1 MMRLPYLLAP
11 LMAPLLAC
19 SLAAP
24 AAAQLTIAGV
34 PYDDGQRL
42 PPQAPV
48 LPPPPLPVEAG
59 SPYVIYPIRG
69 GTFMISGPASNALV
83 QVGLDGVLVVD
94 SGRIEDV
101 QGLLAQVRRLSPRPI
116 RYIMNTSADADH
128 VGGNVGLSGAGLDVG
143 SGNERP
149 DGVQG
154 YGAIPTLAHEQVMFQ
169 LLEQGVSEGLPTLT
183 YFVAQKDIFFNGEPV
198 SLIHAPGHTGGDS
211 LVMFR
216 RSDVIAA
223 GDIYTPDR
231 YPEIDLARGGSIT
244 AYLAS
249 LNHLIALT
257 VPEFNQQ
264 GGTFVVPGHGRLSDE
279 GDIQDYRDMVTFI
292 RDRVKAMIDAG
303 MSLEQVKAARPTQ
316 DYDPLYGADA
326 GQRFVEQIYTSLTQ
340 AAEPVADDFSAEDF
354 AADALPEGE

>member
-1 MMRLPYLLAP
+1 MTRAP
-11 LMAPLLAC
+11 ILFAPLLA
-19 SLAAP
+19 LAAAMP
-24 AAAQLTIAGV
+24 AAAQTTIEGV

-42 PPQAPV
+42 PPQAPQ
-48 LPPPPLPVEAG
+48 LPPPPLPVTQG

-94 SGRIEDV
+94 SGRSEDV
-101 QGLLAQVRRLSPRPI
+101 AGLLAQVRRLSPRAL
-116 RYIMNTSADADH
+116 RYVINTSADADH
-128 VGGNVGLSGAGLDVG
+128 AGGNAGLSGIGFDVG

-154 YGAIPTLAHEQVMFQ
+154 YGATPTLAHEQVMFRM
-169 LLEQGVSEGLPTLT
+169 LEEGASEGLPTLT

-231 YPEIDLARGGSIT
+231 YPQIDVAHGGSIT

-249 LNHLIALT
+249 LNQLIALT
-257 VPEFNQQ
+257 IPEFNQE
-264 GGTFVVPGHGRLSDE
+264 GGTYVVPGHGRLSDE

-292 RDRVKAMIDAG
+292 RDRVKAMVDAG
-303 MSLEQVKAARPTQ
+303 MTLDQVKAARPSQ
-316 DYDPLYGADA
+316 DYDPLYGAEA
-326 GQRFVEQIYTSLTQ
+326 GATFVEQIYTSLTQ
-340 AAEPVADDFSAEDF
+340 ADAAEPTAEDL
-354 AADALPEGE
+354 AAEALPEGQ

>member
-1 MMRLPYLLAP
+1 MIGSRWFLGSVMALAIP
-11 LMAPLLAC
+11 LV
-19 SLAAP
+19 SQ
-24 AAAQLTIAGV
+24 AQVIGV

-48 LPPPPLPVEAG
+48 LPPPPLPVLEG
-59 SPYVIYPIRG
+59 SPFVIYPVRG
-69 GTFMISGPASNALV
+69 GTYMISGPASNSLV

-94 SGRIEDV
+94 TGPAADAA
-101 QGLLAQVRRLSPRPI
+101 GLLREIRRLSARPI
-116 RYIMNTSADADH
+116 RYLLNTSADPDH
-128 VGGNVGLSGAGLDVG
+128 VGGNAGLSGIGQDIG

-154 YGAIPTLAHEQVMFQ
+154 YGAAPTLAHEQVMFR
-169 LLEQGVSEGLPTLT
+169 LLEEGASDGLPTLT
-183 YFVAQKDIFFNGEPV
+183 YFVDQKDLFFNGEPV

-223 GDIYTPDR
+223 GDAYTPDR
-231 YPEIDLARGGSIT
+231 YPELDLAHRGSIT

-257 VPEFNQQ
+257 IPEFNQQ

-292 RDRVKAMIDAG
+292 HDRVKAMVDQG
-303 MSLEQVKAARPTQ
+303 MTLEQVQAARPSQ
-316 DYDPLYGADA
+316 DYDVRYTREA
-326 GQRFVEQIYTSLTQ
+326 GDRFVAQIYTSLTQ
-340 AAEPVADDFSAEDF
+340 PPLADEATLEV
-354 AADALPEGE
+354 PE